1 MSVFATL
8 KTAEIFVDFTD
19 AQLIQVA
26 ALTEERTYE
35 AGQHIIL
42 EQTPGDGLY
51 LISSGMVR
59 VLVDPSL
66 VMDRK
71 IGEPYVIA
79 TLRHGQSFGEISL
92 VDEGMRSASVQA
104 AQYDTRIVFIPRD
117 RLIALCEAQ
126 PELGYRLMRNLAAD
140 IAMKIRN
147 TDLKVRDQLYY
158 MQAGQADA
166 ESEKDA
172 APTP

>member
-1 MSVFATL
+1 MIAMSVFATL
-8 KTAEIFVDFTD
+8 KTAEIFLDFSD
-19 AQLIQVA
+19 VQLNLVA
-26 ALTEERTYE
+26 AIAQERNYA
-35 AGQHIIL
+35 AGEHIML

-51 LISSGMVR
+51 LISSGSVK

-66 VMDRK
+66 VSDHK
-71 IGEPYVIA
+71 VGEPYVIA

-92 VDEGMRSASVQA
+92 VDEGLRSASVQA

-117 RLIALCEAQ
+117 KLLGLCEAY

-158 MQAGQADA
+158 MQLGNA
-166 ESEKDA
+166 ENTEPA
-172 APTP
+172 